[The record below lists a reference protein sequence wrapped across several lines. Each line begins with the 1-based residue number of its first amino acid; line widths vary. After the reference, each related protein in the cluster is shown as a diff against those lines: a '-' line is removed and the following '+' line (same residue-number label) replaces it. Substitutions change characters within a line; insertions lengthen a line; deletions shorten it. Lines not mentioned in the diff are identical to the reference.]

1 MHAYNFDVI
10 KEAGNEAIVSDFPDG
25 EQAQEPSMAE
35 LLEESMPIRALR
47 RGDVVDGK
55 VMRADPEGLLVSIG
69 HKMEGFIP
77 LSEMRSVGGSD
88 VQTRY
93 AVGSDALVY
102 VVDTSGTDGQA
113 VLSIDKARGE
123 ESWVVLQQHAETGEV
138 VHAKITGY
146 NRGGAVV
153 DVDGLQAFVPLS
165 QVVLPAGV
173 ADPEEALA
181 QRVGEELSL
190 KVLEVNRRR
199 NRAVLSERAVY
210 REQREGRKE
219 RLLEELE
226 EGETRKGVVTGTS
239 SFGAFVDLGGAD
251 GLIHISELSWAPV
264 AAVEEV
270 VKRGQE
276 VEVYVLRVDRD
287 NRRIALSLRRLTP
300 TPWDEVADK
309 FELGQ
314 LVSGT
319 ITKLMDFGAFARIE
333 ESIEGLVHVSEL
345 SDRHITH
352 PKEVVGVGDILTLK
366 IVSMDLERHRMG
378 LSLKQVEES
387 ERAEPVE
394 TML

>member
-1 MHAYNFDVI
+1 
-10 KEAGNEAIVSDFPDG
+10 
-25 EQAQEPSMAE
+25 
-35 LLEESMPIRALR
+35 
-47 RGDVVDGK
+47 
-55 VMRADPEGLLVSIG
+55 
-69 HKMEGFIP
+69 
-77 LSEMRSVGGSD
+77 
-88 VQTRY
+88 
-93 AVGSDALVY
+93 
-102 VVDTSGTDGQA
+102 
-113 VLSIDKARGE
+113 
-123 ESWVVLQQHAETGEV
+123 VLQQHAETGEV